1 MRTSVPPTH
10 RRFPADRRPQA
21 DVDLCLRVGRESSPT
36 HRRPPTSRQDSP
48 PVQRRKGKEPAE
60 DPPSGQGPSGPD
72 PPAYNAPR
80 FAPSAPGPSGQ
91 RVFSRERAET
101 APSAG
106 NPPADAPSA
115 VGPSGPGPSSHQ
127 VLSRDLTEERIVCPR
142 DEIRVRDAQLHPAQ
156 THSARS
162 PSAADVGGEEDTV
175 DERQA
180 DDGDVARPHSPT
192 ALDILAGSSEAAGVP
207 SAAAPVDNSQPH
219 SGQSPT
225 QSMATEILPSD
236 DDEGGSTE
244 AMSGSGDTEE
254 EEEEML
260 ELKDLREKHACLW
273 GQYNLVRKSHT
284 HYDALKQARLE
295 ELTRDVVKTTEELI
309 SEKTQN
315 QVLSEELVRQT
326 RLLAECQLARQADE
340 DLIRRL
346 C

>member
-10 RRFPADRRPQA
+10 RRFPADRRPLA

-80 FAPSAPGPSGQ
+80 FAPSGH

-115 VGPSGPGPSSHQ
+115 VGPSGQ
-127 VLSRDLTEERIVCPR
+127 
-142 DEIRVRDAQLHPAQ
+142 
-156 THSARS
+156 
-162 PSAADVGGEEDTV
+162 
-175 DERQA
+175 
-180 DDGDVARPHSPT
+180 
-192 ALDILAGSSEAAGVP
+192 AGSSEAAGVP
-207 SAAAPVDNSQPH
+207 SAAAPADHSQPH

-254 EEEEML
+254 EEEEIVGAPTAAL
-260 ELKDLREKHACLW
+260 CEQVVHTSKLLARVDRELKELREQYDCLW
-273 GQYNLVRKSHT
+273 GQYNLVRKSHA
-284 HYDALKQARLE
+284 YNELKKERLE
-295 ELTRDVVKTTEELI
+295 ELTKDVVRTTEELI
-309 SEKTQN
+309 SKKT
-315 QVLSEELVRQT
+315 
-326 RLLAECQLARQADE
+326 
-340 DLIRRL
+340 
-346 C
+346 